1 MQIEDRNPGGQTEE
15 ERIIEAK
22 QRATRSVYS
31 YKSGISNASRK
42 SYMERVEAEKKRE
55 QETKSQWNDS
65 MASSQRELTTED
77 RIAQKI
83 ANEVLKDNQK
93 LRGIHSTTSI
103 KKLLEREAK
112 KQLLLEHDDGYRGPI
127 VSKISLKDKE
137 FDASNLPYLHK
148 HPAV

>member
-77 RIAQKI
+77 RIA
-83 ANEVLKDNQK
+83 
-93 LRGIHSTTSI
+93 
-103 KKLLEREAK
+103 
-112 KQLLLEHDDGYRGPI
+112 
-127 VSKISLKDKE
+127 
-137 FDASNLPYLHK
+137 
-148 HPAV
+148 